1 MRQIFLL
8 ILFFIVGNWLVKA
21 LRRSGAH
28 PASRSGTSAPGAGSG
43 NGSGAGATGTADG
56 RRASDARQL
65 AAEPM
70 IRCAECGVHAPQSDS
85 VVVAGQPFCSADHAQ
100 RHTARHMGRDAR

>member
-28 PASRSGTSAPGAGSG
+28 TASRSGTSAPGAGSG
-43 NGSGAGATGTADG
+43 DGSGAGATGTA
-56 RRASDARQL
+56 
-65 AAEPM
+65 
-70 IRCAECGVHAPQSDS
+70 
-85 VVVAGQPFCSADHAQ
+85 
-100 RHTARHMGRDAR
+100 